1 MNIDSYF
8 ENIKTYKLLAN
19 KSLGQNFL
27 INPGIAEEIVKK
39 LDLNEADNV
48 LEIGAGLGSLS
59 IFLASSKSN
68 VTLIDIDERMLSF
81 LTKTFSENKNVVV
94 KRQNI
99 LKEDLKGY
107 TKIIGNLPY
116 YITSGIIEHLLTN
129 AVDSQ
134 KIVLMTQK
142 EVYPKLLKSFI

>member
-81 LTKTFSENKNVVV
+81 
-94 KRQNI
+94 
-99 LKEDLKGY
+99 
-107 TKIIGNLPY
+107 
-116 YITSGIIEHLLTN
+116 
-129 AVDSQ
+129 
-134 KIVLMTQK
+134 
-142 EVYPKLLKSFI
+142 